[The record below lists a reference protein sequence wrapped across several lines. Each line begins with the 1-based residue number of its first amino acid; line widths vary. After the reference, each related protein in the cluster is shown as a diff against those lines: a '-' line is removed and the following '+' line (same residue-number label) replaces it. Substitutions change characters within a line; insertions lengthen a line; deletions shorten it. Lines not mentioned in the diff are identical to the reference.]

1 MNNSRKTLSSILF
14 LITASEFAGRLEAQV
29 PMPTKTTE
37 VMVVMTAKPGIERA
51 QFSKLMP
58 DEVRSTVRLY
68 LDGKIRQWYS
78 RADGKG
84 VIFILNATSAAE
96 AQAIME
102 TLPLAKANVVNDDY
116 VELAPLAPLGS
127 LIGPPAL
134 KP

>member
-1 MNNSRKTLSSILF
+1 MNNSWKTLASVLF
-14 LITASEFAGRLEAQV
+14 LVTASEFAGRLEAQP
-29 PMPTKTTE
+29 PMPGKTTE
-37 VMVVMTAKPGIERA
+37 VMVVMTINPGIERA

-58 DEVRSTVRLY
+58 DEVGSTVRLY

-96 AQAIME
+96 AQATME
-102 TLPLAKANVVNDDY
+102 TLPLAKANVVNEDY
-116 VELAPLAPLGS
+116 VELAPLAPLAS
-127 LIGPPAL
+127 LIGPPAP

>member
-1 MNNSRKTLSSILF
+1 MNNSWKTLGSILF

-29 PMPTKTTE
+29 PMPGKTTE
-37 VMVVMTAKPGIERA
+37 VMVVMTIKPGIERA
-51 QFSKLMP
+51 QLSRFMP

-96 AQAIME
+96 AQATME
-102 TLPLAKANVVNDDY
+102 TLPLAKANVVNEDY
-116 VELAPLAPLGS
+116 VELAPLAPLAA